1 MHLTTKLHIIKIA
14 VNYTK
19 ITTHNNQ
26 ILYESYIKH
35 FHDKLLDIY

>member
-1 MHLTTKLHIIKIA
+1 MRLRNGGKGEAIA

-26 ILYESYIKH
+26 ILYESYKKH
-35 FHDKLLDIY
+35 FQDKVLDIY